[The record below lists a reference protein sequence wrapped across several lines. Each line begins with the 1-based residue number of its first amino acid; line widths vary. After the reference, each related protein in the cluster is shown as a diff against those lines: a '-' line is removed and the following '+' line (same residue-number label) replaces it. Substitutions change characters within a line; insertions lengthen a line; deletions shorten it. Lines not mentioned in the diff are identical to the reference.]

1 MSYIDYDVLVV
12 GAGSG
17 GIGAAIGAARAGARV
32 LLVDRAPSIGGV
44 VAYSWV
50 HNWEPT
56 CGNSPL
62 ARELWARMRSMPLG
76 AADMP
81 FTTSRDGADGRRN
94 PTMPFEL
101 WAYRNAVQDI
111 FSELPNLTFW
121 GNTAF
126 AEAVTKGRRLE
137 SARLY
142 RDAVQVDVAARCF
155 IDSTGMLAVAR
166 NCGCETMLGTDSR
179 SDFGE
184 EAAPETADRNNLNR
198 VNWIYRV
205 SPGATPKLSMT
216 EKDIPENARI
226 NNLFTAQMP
235 CGDILVNIC
244 GHGSFS
250 PEISGDRERADR
262 EEFLRAY
269 NSYCWQVVS
278 GLHPDWR
285 LVGMAPELG
294 IRESYRLRAR
304 KVLTLNDVLAG
315 GGDSR
320 SFIARTDHT
329 IDVHGTDLATRLGP
343 VAYGIPYETTL
354 PQEFDNLWVASRGFG
369 TTHIVSGSCRLSRTL
384 LTLGE
389 AVGKAAAIAAK
400 DEVSSDAIVPSE
412 IANFEK

>member
-1 MSYIDYDVLVV
+1 MRKDYDVIII

-17 GIGAAIGAARAGARV
+17 GIGAAVGAARTGANV
-32 LLVDRAPSIGGV
+32 LIVDRAPSIGGV

-62 ARELWARMRSMPLG
+62 TREIWARMRSMPLG
-76 AADMP
+76 ATDMP
-81 FTTSRDGADGRRN
+81 FTTSRDGADGHRN

-111 FSELPNLTFW
+111 FAELPNLTFW

-126 AEAVTKGRRLE
+126 AEVVTKGRRLE
-137 SARLY
+137 SMRLY
-142 RDAVQVDVAARCF
+142 RDGAPVDVTAHSF

-166 NCGCETMLGTDSR
+166 KCGCQTMLGTDSR
-179 SDFGE
+179 DDFGE
-184 EAAPETADRNNLNR
+184 APAPESADRNNLNL

-205 SPGATPKLSMT
+205 SPGATPKLPMK
-216 EKDIPENARI
+216 ENDIPENARI
-226 NNLFTAQMP
+226 NNLFTAEMP
-235 CGDILVNIC
+235 CGDIVVNIC
-244 GHGSFS
+244 GHGRVS
-250 PEISGDRERADR
+250 PEIPGDRERADR
-262 EEFLRAY
+262 EEFSRAY
-269 NSYCWQVVS
+269 HSYCWQVVA

-285 LVGMAPELG
+285 LVGMAPALG

-304 KVLTLNDVLAG
+304 KVLTLNDAMAG
-315 GGDSR
+315 GGDR
-320 SFIARTDHT
+320 GSFIAKTNHT

-354 PQEFDNLWVASRGFG
+354 PQEFDNLWVASRGIG
-369 TTHIVSGSCRLSRTL
+369 VTHIVGGSCRLSRTM

-389 AVGKAAAIAAK
+389 AVGKAAAIAAS
-400 DEVSSDAIVPSE
+400 DGLSSDGVIPSQV
-412 IANFEK
+412 ADFEE